1 MDWIAAIVVGVL
13 AMTGTLGGAYLANR
27 KSTALIA
34 YRLSE
39 LEKKVDRHNTV
50 IERTYGLEKRAEV
63 FSQQLREVLRRLDE
77 LERREG

>member
-1 MDWIAAIVVGVL
+1 MDWVASIVVGVL
-13 AMTGTLGGAYLANR
+13 AMAGTLGGAYFANR

-34 YRLSE
+34 YRLGE

-63 FSQQLREVLRRLDE
+63 FSQQLRDIARRLDE
-77 LERREG
+77 LERKEG

>member
-1 MDWIAAIVVGVL
+1 MDWITSMVVGVL
-13 AMTGTLGGAYLANR
+13 AMIGTLGGAYFSNR

-34 YRLSE
+34 YRLNE

-63 FSQQLREVLRRLDE
+63 FSQQLRDALRRLDE
-77 LERREG
+77 LERRED

>member
-1 MDWIAAIVVGVL
+1 MDWIATIVVGVL
-13 AMTGTLGGAYLANR
+13 AMAGTLGGAYLSNR
-27 KSTALIA
+27 KSSALIA
-34 YRLSE
+34 YRLGE

-63 FSQQLREVLRRLDE
+63 FSQQLRDVLRRLDE

>member
-1 MDWIAAIVVGVL
+1 MDWIASIVVGVL
-13 AMTGTLGGAYLANR
+13 AMVGTLGGAYFANR

-34 YRLSE
+34 YRLNE

-63 FSQQLREVLRRLDE
+63 FSQQLRDILRRLDE
-77 LERREG
+77 LERKEG

>member
-1 MDWIAAIVVGVL
+1 MDWLASIVVGVL

-39 LEKKVDRHNTV
+39 LEKKVDRHNSV

-77 LERREG
+77 LERKEG